1 MREFGKANGRG
12 LASGPRRMNAA
23 LRGGLL
29 LSTAL
34 VLASAY
40 ATVPAFADGGT
51 GGKGGF
57 ISARPTS
64 PGGAGG
70 TVSTPAGNGGPA
82 IGNSFSGG
90 SGGGGG
96 GAGGGAGGAGGA
108 AVQFGGSGGAGGTGG
123 LHGSTVNGGDT
134 VAAPVTGGTGG
145 NGANGNNDGADG
157 TVRGGG
163 GGGGG
168 EGGYGVVVSGAG
180 TVTVTSGVT
189 GGTGGNGGNGASGEG
204 TVSTDQGYGGGGGD
218 GGVGFFAS
226 VDAVTVQVDAAGRI
240 VGGDGGLGG
249 SGFEGGSAGKGGTGI
264 KGANMLV
271 VNAGTISGGLSGDG
285 VTRALALEFT
295 GGSNTL
301 TLVSGAVLE
310 GGVSV
315 TGDLTIDQT
324 DDFVLSNR
332 ISGTGNV
339 VKAGTGTLTFSGEN
353 FYTGT
358 TTVSAGTLVI
368 SGGVALWDNGQVI
381 IDGGATFQVNSAE
394 RVGALS
400 GSGSVVLNGAS
411 LAIGHGG
418 GSSSF
423 SGTLSGSGTLV
434 KFESGTFTF
443 SGTGTNSGGIAVEA
457 GHVILSGGN
466 TVADTAG
473 LTLNG
478 GTVELQSSETVG
490 SLSGSSNLSLNANTL
505 TVAGADTTS
514 YSGVISGSG
523 ALVKSGTGTL
533 TLSGSNA
540 YTGTTTISG
549 GTLSIASDS
558 NLGGGALTLNGGTL
572 AVTGTTTIDNAV
584 TLGASSGTI
593 NIATGNAVTLSG
605 VISGSGNLTKTGAG
619 TLVLSGTNTHTGQ
632 AYVAAGT
639 LSISSNSNLGIST
652 LRFSGG
658 TLAVTADAAIARS
671 AIFQAGSSSTID
683 TGTNAVTWNG
693 DFSGSGNLT
702 KTGLGTLTLSGMNIT
717 YAGTITI
724 SAGTLSASS
733 DFNLGSGTLA
743 LDGGTLAVTDS
754 TTIEN
759 ALTLGSG
766 AGTIDIANGHEV
778 ILNGVISGSGGLTS
792 TGSGTLILSGTNT
805 YSGTTTV
812 SGGILSISSGSN
824 LGTGALTLSG
834 SDLAVT
840 GTTTLTNS
848 VSVASGAASF
858 LDTGGNSVTLSGVVS
873 GSGDLRKRGSG
884 TLVLSGANT
893 LTGTLTVSTG
903 TLSIASD
910 SNLGSGTLRLDG
922 ARLDV
927 TSDTVIDNTI
937 EIEDDGPNTINTGTG
952 ILVQISSQ
960 VSSGGGLVKT
970 GAGTLIMSGTNTYT
984 GSTTVSGGTLQV
996 EGSLGYTAVSVASG
1010 GTLGGSGSIAGAVSV
1025 LNGGSL
1031 NPGSSPGTL
1040 TVDSLVLQNSSLLN
1054 FELDTPGV
1062 VGSGVN
1068 DLVSVTNGLTLDGI
1082 LNIITGSN
1090 FGTGSYRLFDYGTLT
1105 ADNGLM
1111 FGDVPAGYELTV
1123 SLGTAG
1129 QVNLITS
1136 YNGLQF
1142 WNGGQTAAN
1151 GAVNGGSGTWNSSS
1165 TNWTSQAGNVA
1176 TSWADLT
1183 AVFAGTSGGTVT
1195 VTGTQSVAGLQFA
1208 TDGYTLSGTGSLVAG
1223 AGGMELRIGNG
1234 LAATIATSV
1243 TGSGAVSKT
1252 GAGTIVL
1259 SGSNSYTG
1267 GTLLNA
1273 GTLSVTGDH
1282 NLGDTSGSITF
1293 NGGTLA
1299 AAAGFSSA
1307 RNMVFN
1313 SAGRF
1318 DVAGGANLLLDGT
1331 LSGAGGLVKTGGGAL
1346 YLLGT
1351 GSYSGGTTISAGT
1364 LVVGN
1369 GSTSGTLGAGDIVN
1383 NGALVFNRSDVVTLA
1398 SDVTGTGTL
1407 EQAGSGTLV
1416 VTGKVDVTGAT
1427 TISSGTLQIGDGGT
1441 SGEVT
1446 GPIVN
1451 NGTLIF
1457 NRSDNY
1463 TVPGTVSGTGRI
1475 DFTGSGR
1482 VQFAGA
1488 YSGSTAVLDARLVL
1502 DGSGLAGSP
1511 VTLGGLAGETGTLAG
1526 NGTVASLTVLSGGIV
1541 APGNSIGTINVAG
1554 PVSFGAGSVYEVE
1567 VNANGTSDRVIAT
1580 GAVTIDSGASVRVLA
1595 ESGTYSPSTT
1605 YSIVSGASVSGQ
1617 FNPVVTTNFAFLT
1630 AELGYS
1636 ATDVLLTLTRNST
1649 DLPDVTDTP
1658 NGGSTASGLESLV
1671 GSSDLKTAV
1680 TGLSAEGA
1688 RNAFNQLSGE
1698 LHASAAGQMLE
1709 DSAIVRGTALKRL
1722 SQEAFDR
1729 RFEGGDLSFE
1739 GTRVWGEALG
1749 SFGRTRAADTAFGF
1763 SRNMGGLIAGIEAR
1777 PTDQAL
1783 AGVMAGYT
1791 GSYLDSKPLGS
1802 TATVTAYHAGIYGSY
1817 DFAATDMGAVSL
1829 RGGAAYSWQDFSTRR
1844 NVNFASISQRL
1855 EADYDTGQVQ
1865 GFGELAYGHMFS
1877 GVMQG
1882 AFVEGF
1888 TGLALVH
1895 QDGAK
1900 FTETGG
1906 TAALT
1911 GRGKSLETAFS
1922 TVGVRGAVQTGVQ
1935 GIPVRL
1941 TGEFAWRHAFGDVA
1955 ATQTMVLAGGNP
1967 FAIRGRALDR
1977 DAFLIG
1983 TGVSMTMTE
1992 KLDLTL
1998 AYQGELAAK
2007 ATDHSVKGSFRLR
2020 F

>member
-1 MREFGKANGRG
+1 MRERRHVNETVRA
-12 LASGPRRMNAA
+12 LSGAARPRQAA
-23 LRGGLL
+23 FRSGLL
-29 LSTAL
+29 LTTAV
-34 VLASAY
+34 VLAMA
-40 ATVPAFADGGT
+40 AQAPAF
-51 GGKGGF
+51 
-57 ISARPTS
+57 
-64 PGGAGG
+64 
-70 TVSTPAGNGGPA
+70 
-82 IGNSFSGG
+82 
-90 SGGGGG
+90 
-96 GAGGGAGGAGGA
+96 AGGGAGGAGGSS
-108 AVQFGGSGGAGGTGG
+108 QFNPGGQGGAGGAAGAAGQAGTTGNADAG
-123 LHGSTVNGGDT
+123 NGGAGGDGGATGSSVSDT
-134 VAAPVTGGTGG
+134 GVGLNVTTGTTGQAGAAGGAGAPAGFT
-145 NGANGNNDGADG
+145 NGA
-157 TVRGGG
+157 GGG

-168 EGGYGVVVSGAG
+168 EGGTGLVLGAPGSYTIGNESVITAGAG
-180 TVTVTSGVT
+180 GAGGAGGNTSG
-189 GGTGGNGGNGASGEG
+189 SGFAG
-204 TVSTDQGYGGGGGD
+204 SGGGGGD
-218 GGVGFFAS
+218 GGTGVFISQTGTLLTVDNESRVLGGNGGAGGAGGTSAS
-226 VDAVTVQVDAAGRI
+226 SGAAGAAGAGGSGIVASMATINNSGEI
-240 VGGDGGLGG
+240 VGGNGLTGG
-249 SGFEGGSAGKGGTGI
+249 SGVKGSNLTVTNDGI
-264 KGANMLV
+264 
-271 VNAGTISGGLSGDG
+271 IRGGLAADN
-285 VTRALALEFT
+285 VTRGLALEFT

-332 ISGTGNV
+332 ISGTGNA

-368 SGGVALWDNGQVI
+368 SGGIALYDNGQVI
-381 IDGGATFQVNSAE
+381 VNGGATLQVNSAE
-394 RVGALS
+394 NIGSLA
-400 GSGSVVLNGAS
+400 GSGSVVLNGS
-411 LAIGHGG
+411 LAANNDD
-418 GSSSF
+418 STTF
-423 SGTLSGSGTLV
+423 SGNLSGAGTLLKRGTGTLTLSG
-434 KFESGTFTF
+434 
-443 SGTGTNSGGIAVEA
+443 TNTNNGGIAVEA

-619 TLVLSGTNTHTGQ
+619 TLVLSGTNSYSGFTTLT
-632 AYVAAGT
+632 AGT
-639 LSISSNSNLGIST
+639 LSIGSGSNLGSSE
-652 LRFSGG
+652 LRLEGG
-658 TLAVTADAAIARS
+658 MLAVTAGMSQTLGNNIVLTGASS
-671 AIFQAGSSSTID
+671 AID
-683 TGTNAVTWNG
+683 TGSSNV
-693 DFSGSGNLT
+693 
-702 KTGLGTLTLSGMNIT
+702 TLS
-717 YAGTITI
+717 
-724 SAGTLSASS
+724 
-733 DFNLGSGTLA
+733 
-743 LDGGTLAVTDS
+743 
-754 TTIEN
+754 
-759 ALTLGSG
+759 
-766 AGTIDIANGHEV
+766 
-778 ILNGVISGSGGLTS
+778 GVISGSGDLTK
-792 TGSGTLILSGTNT
+792 TGTGYLRLIGSNTFTGTLSIANGAVFVSSGDQLGNGTLALSGGSLTLLGDVT
-805 YSGTTTV
+805 SSGDLVVSADGSTIDTGFSTAV
-812 SGGILSISSGSN
+812 FSGGIFGSGSWTKAGIGTLRLTGTNNSSGTVAISNGTLSIASGDN
-824 LGTGALTLSG
+824 LGTGALVLNG
-834 SDLAVT
+834 GALAVT
-840 GTTTLTNS
+840 GSTTIDNAVTLG
-848 VSVASGAASF
+848 ASSGIVDAGS
-858 LDTGGNSVTLSGVVS
+858 GNAVTLSGIIS
-873 GSGDLRKRGSG
+873 GTGNLSKTGSG
-884 TLVLSGANT
+884 TLLLSG
-893 LTGTLTVSTG
+893 
-903 TLSIASD
+903 
-910 SNLGSGTLRLDG
+910 
-922 ARLDV
+922 
-927 TSDTVIDNTI
+927 TS
-937 EIEDDGPNTINTGTG
+937 
-952 ILVQISSQ
+952 
-960 VSSGGGLVKT
+960 
-970 GAGTLIMSGTNTYT
+970 TYT
-984 GSTTVSGGTLQV
+984 GTTTVSAGTLQV
-996 EGSLGYTAVSVASG
+996 EGSLGNTAVSVESG
-1010 GTLGGSGSIAGAVSV
+1010 ATLGGSGTLGGTVTV
-1025 LNGGSL
+1025 LDGGSL

-1040 TVDSLVLQNSSLLN
+1040 TVSSLVLQNSSLLTY
-1054 FELDTPGV
+1054 ELDTPGV

-1068 DLVSVTNGLTLDGI
+1068 DLVSVTHGLTLDGI
-1082 LNIITGSN
+1082 LNIIRGSN
-1090 FGTGSYRLFDYGTLT
+1090 FGTGTYRLFDYGTLT
-1105 ADNGLM
+1105 ADNGLV
-1111 FGDVPAGYELTV
+1111 FGDVPAGYELSV
-1123 SLGTAG
+1123 STGTAG
-1129 QVNLITS
+1129 QVNLVVDYT
-1136 YNGLQF
+1136 GLQF
-1142 WNGGQTAAN
+1142 WNGSQTTAN
-1151 GAVNGGSGTWNSSS
+1151 GSVNGGGGFWDSSS

-1176 TSWADLT
+1176 TSWAGLT
-1183 AVFAGTSGGTVT
+1183 AVFAGPSGGLVA
-1195 VTGTQSVAGLQFA
+1195 VTGDQTVAGLQFA
-1208 TDGYTLSGTGSLVAG
+1208 TGGYTLSGTDKLVTGS
-1223 AGGMELRIGNG
+1223 GGMELRIDTG
-1234 LAATIATSV
+1234 LTATIATSV

-1331 LSGAGGLVKTGGGAL
+1331 LSGTGGLVKTGGGAL

-1463 TVPGTVSGTGRI
+1463 TVAGSVSGTGRI

-1709 DSAIVRGTALKRL
+1709 DSAIVRGAALKRL

-1763 SRNMGGLIAGIEAR
+1763 SRNMGGLMAGIEAR
-1777 PTDQAL
+1777 PTDNAM
-1783 AGVMAGYT
+1783 AGIMAGYT

-1817 DFAATDMGAVSL
+1817 DFAATDMGALSL

-1922 TVGVRGAVQTGVQ
+1922 TVGVRGALQTGVQ

>member
-443 SGTGTNSGGIAVEA
+443 SGTGTNS
-457 GHVILSGGN
+457 
-466 TVADTAG
+466 
-473 LTLNG
+473 
-478 GTVELQSSETVG
+478 
-490 SLSGSSNLSLNANTL
+490 
-505 TVAGADTTS
+505 
-514 YSGVISGSG
+514 
-523 ALVKSGTGTL
+523 
-533 TLSGSNA
+533 
-540 YTGTTTISG
+540 
-549 GTLSIASDS
+549 
-558 NLGGGALTLNGGTL
+558 
-572 AVTGTTTIDNAV
+572 
-584 TLGASSGTI
+584 
-593 NIATGNAVTLSG
+593 
-605 VISGSGNLTKTGAG
+605 
-619 TLVLSGTNTHTGQ
+619 
-632 AYVAAGT
+632 
-639 LSISSNSNLGIST
+639 
-652 LRFSGG
+652 F
-658 TLAVTADAAIARS
+658 
-671 AIFQAGSSSTID
+671 F
-683 TGTNAVTWNG
+683 
-693 DFSGSGNLT
+693 F
-702 KTGLGTLTLSGMNIT
+702 
-717 YAGTITI
+717 
-724 SAGTLSASS
+724 
-733 DFNLGSGTLA
+733 F
-743 LDGGTLAVTDS
+743 
-754 TTIEN
+754 
-759 ALTLGSG
+759 
-766 AGTIDIANGHEV
+766 
-778 ILNGVISGSGGLTS
+778 
-792 TGSGTLILSGTNT
+792 
-805 YSGTTTV
+805 
-812 SGGILSISSGSN
+812 
-824 LGTGALTLSG
+824 
-834 SDLAVT
+834 
-840 GTTTLTNS
+840 
-848 VSVASGAASF
+848 
-858 LDTGGNSVTLSGVVS
+858 
-873 GSGDLRKRGSG
+873 
-884 TLVLSGANT
+884 
-893 LTGTLTVSTG
+893 
-903 TLSIASD
+903 
-910 SNLGSGTLRLDG
+910 
-922 ARLDV
+922 
-927 TSDTVIDNTI
+927 
-937 EIEDDGPNTINTGTG
+937 
-952 ILVQISSQ
+952 
-960 VSSGGGLVKT
+960 
-970 GAGTLIMSGTNTYT
+970 
-984 GSTTVSGGTLQV
+984 
-996 EGSLGYTAVSVASG
+996 
-1010 GTLGGSGSIAGAVSV
+1010 
-1025 LNGGSL
+1025 
-1031 NPGSSPGTL
+1031 
-1040 TVDSLVLQNSSLLN
+1040 
-1054 FELDTPGV
+1054 
-1062 VGSGVN
+1062 
-1068 DLVSVTNGLTLDGI
+1068 
-1082 LNIITGSN
+1082 
-1090 FGTGSYRLFDYGTLT
+1090 
-1105 ADNGLM
+1105 
-1111 FGDVPAGYELTV
+1111 
-1123 SLGTAG
+1123 
-1129 QVNLITS
+1129 
-1136 YNGLQF
+1136 
-1142 WNGGQTAAN
+1142 
-1151 GAVNGGSGTWNSSS
+1151 
-1165 TNWTSQAGNVA
+1165 
-1176 TSWADLT
+1176 
-1183 AVFAGTSGGTVT
+1183 
-1195 VTGTQSVAGLQFA
+1195 
-1208 TDGYTLSGTGSLVAG
+1208 
-1223 AGGMELRIGNG
+1223 
-1234 LAATIATSV
+1234 
-1243 TGSGAVSKT
+1243 
-1252 GAGTIVL
+1252 
-1259 SGSNSYTG
+1259 
-1267 GTLLNA
+1267 
-1273 GTLSVTGDH
+1273 
-1282 NLGDTSGSITF
+1282 
-1293 NGGTLA
+1293 
-1299 AAAGFSSA
+1299 
-1307 RNMVFN
+1307 
-1313 SAGRF
+1313 
-1318 DVAGGANLLLDGT
+1318 
-1331 LSGAGGLVKTGGGAL
+1331 
-1346 YLLGT
+1346 
-1351 GSYSGGTTISAGT
+1351 
-1364 LVVGN
+1364 
-1369 GSTSGTLGAGDIVN
+1369 
-1383 NGALVFNRSDVVTLA
+1383 
-1398 SDVTGTGTL
+1398 
-1407 EQAGSGTLV
+1407 
-1416 VTGKVDVTGAT
+1416 
-1427 TISSGTLQIGDGGT
+1427 GDGGT

-1709 DSAIVRGTALKRL
+1709 DSAIVRGAALKRL

-1763 SRNMGGLIAGIEAR
+1763 SRNMGGLMAGIEAR

-1817 DFAATDMGAVSL
+1817 DFAATDMGALSL